1 MGEAAQTFPKAF
13 AVRFAQINRWDPNSF
28 HGINWHWPTSVM
40 DTIGSVLNPRKEK
53 VDRSANGF
61 NDLMPVTIHFDGS
74 IEPRKVSED
83 KEYTM
88 ELFWARPG
96 DIVVSKI
103 DLKNGA
109 VAIIPD
115 GWDKV
120 VVTNHFA
127 VYEPDLKKLD
137 PQYFHLLIQAKF
149 FKEHLWRNK
158 VGAEGR
164 KEVKLD
170 FFESQEVP
178 IPPLPIQQKIVAHW
192 EAANSKANAD
202 MAASKELAQSTP
214 SLLASK
220 IGLKAL
226 VSPHSRRAF
235 VSSWNEIERWGVEL
249 AREMSRRPNIEMS
262 PFPVVS
268 LSDVIADLQNGWSP
282 KCLTRPA
289 NGDEWGVLK
298 VGAVSFGWFDE
309 RQNKALPPNLKPREQ
324 YEVKP
329 GDLIISRANIAR
341 YVGACA
347 LVEKVRPKLMLCDKL
362 FRVVWKEESPV
373 LPKYLDEILKIPHLR
388 WQIENNLTG
397 ASPTMKNISKP
408 ALMALRFPLPPLDI
422 QEEIISEIEEKRKEA
437 RDLQNDARGSQ
448 KQAGVEIEKMILGTR
463 PVEAH

>member
-1 MGEAAQTFPKAF
+1 MGEAVARRVFSVNYCQLDRWNVAYFRSVDWRWPKESIRPIGMVLKRIQKLVTTDLVATP
-13 AVRFAQINRWDPNSF
+13 IIEKISF
-28 HGINWHWPTSVM
+28 GGELTVLDEEKRAGYKGRLFKAESGQLIYSKIRVKQ
-40 DTIGSVLNPRKEK
+40 GSVCIVPSSIDWVAVSSEY
-53 VDRSANGF
+53 
-61 NDLMPVTIHFDGS
+61 PVY
-74 IEPRKVSED
+74 E
-83 KEYTM
+83 
-88 ELFWARPG
+88 
-96 DIVVSKI
+96 I
-103 DLKNGA
+103 DLNEADPKYLELVLRSSVFKHYLDGLSHGGSTKTRIHPNQFEDL
-109 VAIIPD
+109 AI
-115 GWDKV
+115 
-120 VVTNHFA
+120 
-127 VYEPDLKKLD
+127 
-137 PQYFHLLIQAKF
+137 
-149 FKEHLWRNK
+149 
-158 VGAEGR
+158 
-164 KEVKLD
+164 
-170 FFESQEVP
+170 P

-202 MAASKELAQSTP
+202 MTASQELAQSTP
-214 SLLASK
+214 SLLVSK

-249 AREMSRRPNIEMS
+249 AREMSRRPNIEIS
-262 PFPVVS
+262 PFPVVA

-289 NGDEWGVLK
+289 IGDEWGVLK

-309 RQNKALPPNLKPREQ
+309 RQNKALPPSMKPREQ

-373 LPKYLDEILKIPHLR
+373 LPKYLDEIFKIPHLR

-408 ALMALRFPLPPLDI
+408 ALMALRFPLPPLEI

-437 RDLQNDARGSQ
+437 RNLQNDARVSQ
-448 KQAGVEIEKMILGTR
+448 KQAGLEIETMILGTR
-463 PVEAH
+463 PVEVR